1 MTASVLGLLS
11 FLLLVGTTSLPQLVV
26 PNSPDLMIKTKRTGS
41 DSSTTIETLYLK
53 GARQR
58 RESSS
63 ARTVMGRTMQNDF
76 IDIRHCDERVRF
88 SLNPSAKTYVQFPIE
103 DWSERMK
110 RARPVDQGEF
120 GADVS
125 VTIDSVDTGER
136 KRFGSYEARHVKTT
150 TRVEPSPGASTP
162 ARIEEVDG
170 WYIDLPG
177 LGCEE
182 RPSGV
187 GFLTSYFQAAGK
199 PLRRDRIQIKRL
211 GTAPRGFAVAEKTT
225 KNEAGKSI
233 TGQLELIELSEAPL
247 DTGLFTLPAGYSPAL
262 RTPSGGYDMLK
273 PDTVANRTQQYWA
286 LLVRTV
292 QGWFR

>member
-1 MTASVLGLLS
+1 MTASGFGALW
-11 FLLLVGTTSLPQLVV
+11 FLLLASLPSLPRLVV
-26 PNSPDLMIKTKRTGS
+26 PNSPDLMIKTRRTG

-58 RESSS
+58 RESSTERAAFS
-63 ARTVMGRTMQNDF
+63 RSV
-76 IDIRHCDERVRF
+76 RHEFVQISQCDERQRI
-88 SLNPSAKTYVQFPIE
+88 SLEPLAKTYVQFPIE

-110 RARPVDQGEF
+110 RAQPIDQGEV
-120 GADVS
+120 GPDVM
-125 VTIDSVDTGER
+125 VTINSVDTGER
-136 KRFGSYEARHVKTT
+136 KMFGSYEARHVKTT

-187 GFLTSYFQAAGK
+187 GFLTSYFQAAGQ

-225 KNEAGKSI
+225 RNEAGKTI

-247 DTGLFTLPAGYSPAL
+247 DAGLFTLPAGYSPAL
-262 RTPSGGYDMLK
+262 RNPSGGYDMLK
-273 PDTVANRTQQYWA
+273 PDTLANRTQQYWA

-292 QGWFR
+292 QAWFR

>member
-1 MTASVLGLLS
+1 
-11 FLLLVGTTSLPQLVV
+11 
-26 PNSPDLMIKTKRTGS
+26 MIKTQRSG
-41 DSSTTIETLYLK
+41 DSSTVIETLYLK

-63 ARTVMGRTMQNDF
+63 ARSILGRAMQNDL

-110 RARPVDQGEF
+110 RARPIDPAEY

-125 VTIDSVDTGER
+125 VTINSVDTGER
-136 KRFGSYEARHVKTT
+136 KMFGSYEARHVKTT

-170 WYIDLPG
+170 WYINLPG
-177 LGCEE
+177 LGCEDG
-182 RPSGV
+182 PNGV
-187 GFLTSYFQAAGK
+187 GFLTSYSQAAGK

-211 GTAPRGFAVAEKTT
+211 GTAPHGFAVAEKAT
-225 KNEAGKSI
+225 KNEAGKTI
-233 TGQLELIELSEAPL
+233 TAQLDLIELSEAPL
-247 DTGLFTLPAGYSPAL
+247 DAGLFTLPAGYSQAL
-262 RTPSGGYDMLK
+262 RNPSGGYDMLK
-273 PDTVANRTQQYWA
+273 PTR
-286 LLVRTV
+286 
-292 QGWFR
+292 

>member
-1 MTASVLGLLS
+1 
-11 FLLLVGTTSLPQLVV
+11 
-26 PNSPDLMIKTKRTGS
+26 MIKTRRTG

-58 RESSS
+58 RESSTERAAFS
-63 ARTVMGRTMQNDF
+63 RSV
-76 IDIRHCDERVRF
+76 RHEFVQISQCDERQRI
-88 SLNPSAKTYVQFPIE
+88 SLEPLAKTYVQFPIE

-110 RARPVDQGEF
+110 RAQPIDQGEV
-120 GADVS
+120 GPDVM
-125 VTIDSVDTGER
+125 VTINSVDTGER
-136 KRFGSYEARHVKTT
+136 KMFGSYEARHVKTT

-225 KNEAGKSI
+225 KNEAGKTI

-247 DTGLFTLPAGYSPAL
+247 DAGLFTLPAGYSPAL
-262 RTPSGGYDMLK
+262 RNPSGGYDMLK
-273 PDTVANRTQQYWA
+273 PDTLANRTQQYWA

-292 QGWFR
+292 QAWFR